1 VRRVAKGILSFFV
14 TGVFATVALM
24 VLGWWFIFWVVVGAI
39 ILTVIGGTIQEIVL
53 MNKEER

>member
-1 VRRVAKGILSFFV
+1 VAKGILSFFV